1 MSHFQ
6 TLAAA
11 SFAAV
16 AAAMIPTSFTPSGKP
31 IYEAPSG
38 SLVLQNDTDM
48 LVYAP
53 NGTLLHVF
61 GRQSSSLYRPSAAN
75 VDQVYVNL
83 GANHTL
89 QSFNATLIVPPLP
102 TTFDSQLIYF
112 TQGIMMFDESGSP
125 EVFLGG
131 GFQYGRDSLTSGPFY
146 KGFLFAEDLGV
157 ENPDYPFVYGGMKLN
172 VGDTLKIS
180 LTYQGIT
187 TAPGS
192 PPYYRYMG
200 EFFGPGPEDRIAL
213 GFVQPVLPGTI
224 AFRVEEAGVSKSS
237 DYPAGPLV
245 LKDVNVELTAGLSDV
260 RWEFEGSPKTDIE
273 CEVVKDGSRDAEIRV
288 HFPGAEDT
296 GATSFEYVSQER
308 FEMYRHQ
315 N

>member
-1 MSHFQ
+1 MIHFQ
-6 TLAAA
+6 TLAAAA

-16 AAAMIPTSFTPSGKP
+16 AAAMLPTSESFTPSGKP

-61 GRQSSSLYRPSAAN
+61 GGRTQQPRHAVN

-83 GANHTL
+83 GANDTL
-89 QSFNATLIVPPLP
+89 QSFNATFVVPPLP
-102 TTFDSQLIYF
+102 TTFDAQLMHF
-112 TQGIMMFDESGSP
+112 AQGIMPFDTFGRP
-125 EVFLGG
+125 NLGG
-131 GFQYGRDSLTSGPFY
+131 ALQYGRSSLDTGPFY
-146 KGFLFAEDLGV
+146 TAFLFAGDPHDPLISTSAFRRK
-157 ENPDYPFVYGGMKLN
+157 YN
-172 VGDTLKIS
+172 VGETFVIS
-180 LTYQGIT
+180 ITYRGLIT
-187 TAPGS
+187 IPGS
-192 PPYYRYMG
+192 PPYCGYMAEFINSNG
-200 EFFGPGPEDRIAL
+200 EIGAAIGLA
-213 GFVQPVLPGTI
+213 QPVPPRTV

-260 RWEFEGSPKTDIE
+260 RWEFQGSPKTDIE
-273 CEVVKDGSRDAEIRV
+273 CEMVKDGSRDAEIKV
-288 HFPGAEDT
+288 HFPGNEDT
-296 GATSFEYVSQER
+296 GATSFEYVSQES
-308 FEMYRHQ
+308 FEIYRHQ